1 MTYEDYMKLVKKSDK
16 RVRELELKQRKK
28 IDVRKIITIK

>member
-16 RVRELELKQRKK
+16 RVREARVKAAKENRC
-28 IDVRKIITIK
+28 